1 VQENKWADKLMSG
14 WEKAPVTML
23 AEVREE
29 DAVIVLTMLDEDACV
44 HACRPAYAYEH
55 ELQTST

>member
-1 VQENKWADKLMSG
+1 MSG

-29 DAVIVLTMLDEDACV
+29 DAGIVLTMLDEDACV
-44 HACRPAYAYEH
+44 HGCRPAYACEH
-55 ELQTST
+55 ALQTST

>member
-1 VQENKWADKLMSG
+1 MSG

-29 DAVIVLTMLDEDACV
+29 GAGDVLTLLDEDACA

-55 ELQTST
+55 ELQTRT

>member
-1 VQENKWADKLMSG
+1 MSG

-29 DAVIVLTMLDEDACV
+29 DAGIVLTMLDEDAC
-44 HACRPAYAYEH
+44 CPAYACEH
-55 ELQTST
+55 ALQTST